1 MISVAK
7 PFPYRQATLVD
18 ATPEDRPAVIAMA
31 ESLHRNESM
40 HMHEDVGSKDPCGY
54 CWLRARYAYVAI
66 QKAGFALVHREQQ
79 DGGAE

>member
-79 DGGAE
+79 DGGAK